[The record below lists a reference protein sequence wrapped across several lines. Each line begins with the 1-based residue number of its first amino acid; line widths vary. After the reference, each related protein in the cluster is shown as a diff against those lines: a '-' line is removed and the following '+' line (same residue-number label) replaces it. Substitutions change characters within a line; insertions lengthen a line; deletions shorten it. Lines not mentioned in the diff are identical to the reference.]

1 MSSKQ
6 LVNSADTRVVY
17 RAWRCGLLEK
27 PCDIVLP
34 LARRIAWNRRHHSS
48 HRRPLFDD
56 LLAPGDNEIL
66 AVLTWRSLSGIAD
79 DRKKVVEVHS
89 IIFIG

>member
-17 RAWRCGLLEK
+17 KAWHCGYSKSLRHSFSLLA
-27 PCDIVLP
+27 CGIV
-34 LARRIAWNRRHHSS
+34 WNRRHHSS
-48 HRRPLFDD
+48 HRRRFFGD
-56 LLAPGDNEIL
+56 LLALRDNEIL
-66 AVLTWRSLSGIAD
+66 AVLTWRSLSGIAG

-89 IIFIG
+89 IIFSG